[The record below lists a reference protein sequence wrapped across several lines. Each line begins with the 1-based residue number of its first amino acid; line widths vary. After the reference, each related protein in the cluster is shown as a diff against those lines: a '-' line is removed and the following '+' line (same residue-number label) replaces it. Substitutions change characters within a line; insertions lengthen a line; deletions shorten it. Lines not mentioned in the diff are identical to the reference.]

1 MHNRIHQNHSPLPK
15 NRSYFFLKEQEMNAG
30 DKPSEVNGV
39 PISPSDYVIDFLRCT
54 IEAEDPY
61 MVAVFF
67 HALKLPEIAPCLRTC
82 RVKNKFLDKRLPT
95 HIQTNVLMNLLLLYP
110 STAEEFAESGMF
122 GEFDESMAGKC
133 LMVCELQ
140 ITMKDFLQI
149 KRLQHCYYDLTRVK
163 RDDLAAFLLS
173 SGPFIDPN
181 TLKEKVPSVVKE
193 LASQEKRLSMA
204 SGLVG
209 GVVAG
214 ASEAELNILRRQLS
228 DKDAEIAA
236 LVAASKKAAS
246 TAQGK
251 NEAAAAAGASLEAS
265 GKSGYLQKAGTRTF
279 AQAHKRRFF
288 VLSQGGGAGYALQYF
303 ESENRAVRL
312 GEIGL
317 RGGFVSPGERPLDI
331 FLFSRNAQRGSGA
344 ARIKTFPLRAS
355 GAAEAAAWIKEI
367 RRAIELSDAT

>member
-1 MHNRIHQNHSPLPK
+1 
-15 NRSYFFLKEQEMNAG
+15 MNAG

-67 HALKLPEIAPCLRTC
+67 HVLKLAEIAPCLRTC

-163 RDDLAAFLLS
+163 RNDLAAFLLS

-181 TLKEKVPSVVKE
+181 TLKEEVPSVVKE
-193 LASQEKRLSMA
+193 LASTKKRLSTVVPVPA
-204 SGLVG
+204 ERALAGGL
-209 GVVAG
+209 A
-214 ASEAELNILRRQLS
+214 AAEESSEAELEALRQQLS
-228 DKDAEIAA
+228 EKHQQLSVSHPKQSTVADAHLMLLIIIPKDK
-236 LVAASKKAAS
+236 
-246 TAQGK
+246 
-251 NEAAAAAGASLEAS
+251 
-265 GKSGYLQKAGTRTF
+265 
-279 AQAHKRRFF
+279 
-288 VLSQGGGAGYALQYF
+288 
-303 ESENRAVRL
+303 
-312 GEIGL
+312 
-317 RGGFVSPGERPLDI
+317 
-331 FLFSRNAQRGSGA
+331 
-344 ARIKTFPLRAS
+344 
-355 GAAEAAAWIKEI
+355 WIHNH
-367 RRAIELSDAT
+367 

>member
-1 MHNRIHQNHSPLPK
+1 
-15 NRSYFFLKEQEMNAG
+15 MNAG

-67 HALKLPEIAPCLRTC
+67 HVLKLAEIAPCLRTC
-82 RVKNKFLDKRLPT
+82 RVKNKFLDERLPT

-181 TLKEKVPSVVKE
+181 TLEEKVPSVVKQME
-193 LASQEKRLSMA
+193 EQSSRLSVAMPGGGGGGGGGA
-204 SGLVG
+204 SGVSMG
-209 GVVAG
+209 GAAVLKSGMLQKAG
-214 ASEAELNILRRQLS
+214 RSTFGKSFKKRYFVLSLEGSSTSGIKEYSLQYFTSEDRK
-228 DKDAEIAA
+228 DKKGEFGLAHGF
-236 LVAASKKAAS
+236 VYAASDSAS
-246 TAQGK
+246 SKDFVVVTRSVRFSDGGSRGPK
-251 NEAAAAAGASLEAS
+251 AAAAASS
-265 GKSGYLQKAGTRTF
+265 PPS
-279 AQAHKRRFF
+279 RRHAT
-288 VLSQGGGAGYALQYF
+288 L
-303 ESENRAVRL
+303 
-312 GEIGL
+312 
-317 RGGFVSPGERPLDI
+317 
-331 FLFSRNAQRGSGA
+331 
-344 ARIKTFPLRAS
+344 FPLRAAS
-355 GAAEAAAWIKEI
+355 IAEAEAWMDAIQ
-367 RRAIELSDAT
+367 RAIDASS

>member
-1 MHNRIHQNHSPLPK
+1 MHSLTHSLPLRMHNHIHQNHSPLPK

-67 HALKLPEIAPCLRTC
+67 HVLKLAEIAPCLRTC

-193 LASQEKRLSMA
+193 LASTKKRLSMVMPMPA
-204 SGLVG
+204 ERALAGGL
-209 GVVAG
+209 A
-214 ASEAELNILRRQLS
+214 AAEESSEAELEALRQQLS
-228 DKDAEIAA
+228 EKDQQLSEKDAEIEA
-236 LVAASKKAAS
+236 LRRR
-246 TAQGK
+246 
-251 NEAAAAAGASLEAS
+251 
-265 GKSGYLQKAGTRTF
+265 LQEKDG
-279 AQAHKRRFF
+279 
-288 VLSQGGGAGYALQYF
+288 
-303 ESENRAVRL
+303 
-312 GEIGL
+312 
-317 RGGFVSPGERPLDI
+317 
-331 FLFSRNAQRGSGA
+331 
-344 ARIKTFPLRAS
+344 
-355 GAAEAAAWIKEI
+355 
-367 RRAIELSDAT
+367 

>member
-1 MHNRIHQNHSPLPK
+1 MHSLTHSLPLRMHNHIHQNQPPLAK
-15 NRSYFFLKEQEMNAG
+15 NRSDLFLIKEQEMKTG

-67 HALKLPEIAPCLRTC
+67 HVLKLAEIAPCLRTC

-163 RDDLAAFLLS
+163 RNDLAAFLLS

-193 LASQEKRLSMA
+193 LASTKKRLSMVMPVPA
-204 SGLVG
+204 EWALAGGLAAVEES
-209 GVVAG
+209 
-214 ASEAELNILRRQLS
+214 SEAELEVLRQQLS
-228 DKDAEIAA
+228 EKDQQLAEKEQEHQQQLSEKDQQLSEKDAEIEA
-236 LVAASKKAAS
+236 LRRR
-246 TAQGK
+246 
-251 NEAAAAAGASLEAS
+251 
-265 GKSGYLQKAGTRTF
+265 LQEKDG
-279 AQAHKRRFF
+279 
-288 VLSQGGGAGYALQYF
+288 
-303 ESENRAVRL
+303 
-312 GEIGL
+312 
-317 RGGFVSPGERPLDI
+317 
-331 FLFSRNAQRGSGA
+331 
-344 ARIKTFPLRAS
+344 
-355 GAAEAAAWIKEI
+355 
-367 RRAIELSDAT
+367 

>member
-1 MHNRIHQNHSPLPK
+1 MHSLTHSLPLRMHNHIHQNQPPLAK
-15 NRSYFFLKEQEMNAG
+15 NRSDLFLIKEQEMKTG

-82 RVKNKFLDKRLPT
+82 RVKNKFLDERLPT

-181 TLKEKVPSVVKE
+181 TLKEKVPSVVKQ
-193 LASQEKRLSMA
+193 LASTKKRLSTVVPVPA
-204 SGLVG
+204 ERALAGGL
-209 GVVAG
+209 A
-214 ASEAELNILRRQLS
+214 AAEESSEAELEALRQQLS
-228 DKDAEIAA
+228 EKDQQLSEKDAEIEA
-236 LVAASKKAAS
+236 LRRR
-246 TAQGK
+246 
-251 NEAAAAAGASLEAS
+251 
-265 GKSGYLQKAGTRTF
+265 LQEKDG
-279 AQAHKRRFF
+279 
-288 VLSQGGGAGYALQYF
+288 
-303 ESENRAVRL
+303 
-312 GEIGL
+312 
-317 RGGFVSPGERPLDI
+317 
-331 FLFSRNAQRGSGA
+331 
-344 ARIKTFPLRAS
+344 
-355 GAAEAAAWIKEI
+355 
-367 RRAIELSDAT
+367 

>member
-1 MHNRIHQNHSPLPK
+1 MK
-15 NRSYFFLKEQEMNAG
+15 TG

-67 HALKLPEIAPCLRTC
+67 HALKLAEIAPCLRTC

-181 TLKEKVPSVVKE
+181 TLKEKVPSVVKQME
-193 LASQEKRLSMA
+193 EQSSRLSVAMPGGGGGGGGGGASGVSIDSIEVDVLRLQLAEKDQLLSEKDRQLARKTSGSAPYKSQKGLSSKMNGADLVGKRLFIEGYGEGTVVEFRKKSM
-204 SGLVG
+204 
-209 GVVAG
+209 G
-214 ASEAELNILRRQLS
+214 ASSHVVRFA
-228 DKDAEIAA
+228 DASAA
-236 LVAASKKAAS
+236 D
-246 TAQGK
+246 
-251 NEAAAAAGASLEAS
+251 
-265 GKSGYLQKAGTRTF
+265 GTRTE
-279 AQAHKRRFF
+279 
-288 VLSQGGGAGYALQYF
+288 VLVLHH
-303 ESENRAVRL
+303 VRL
-312 GEIGL
+312 GAGTGV
-317 RGGFVSPGERPLDI
+317 RYVV
-331 FLFSRNAQRGSGA
+331 
-344 ARIKTFPLRAS
+344 
-355 GAAEAAAWIKEI
+355 
-367 RRAIELSDAT
+367 LS

>member
-1 MHNRIHQNHSPLPK
+1 MHSLTHSLPLRMHNHIHQNHSPLPK

-67 HALKLPEIAPCLRTC
+67 HVLKLAEIAPCLRTC

-193 LASQEKRLSMA
+193 LASTKKRLSMVMPVPA
-204 SGLVG
+204 EWALAGGL
-209 GVVAG
+209 A
-214 ASEAELNILRRQLS
+214 AAEESSEAELEALRQQLS
-228 DKDAEIAA
+228 EKDQQLSEKDAEIEALRRRLQEKDERSAA
-236 LVAASKKAAS
+236 HAAASGTVPSSQLSPPLAP
-246 TAQGK
+246 
-251 NEAAAAAGASLEAS
+251 LEFT
-265 GKSGYLQKAGTRTF
+265 KLDGTRMVWDAREMSWKLPT
-279 AQAHKRRFF
+279 
-288 VLSQGGGAGYALQYF
+288 SEGDGA
-303 ESENRAVRL
+303 E
-312 GEIGL
+312 
-317 RGGFVSPGERPLDI
+317 
-331 FLFSRNAQRGSGA
+331 
-344 ARIKTFPLRAS
+344 
-355 GAAEAAAWIKEI
+355 
-367 RRAIELSDAT
+367 

>member
-1 MHNRIHQNHSPLPK
+1 MHSLTHSLPLRMHNHIHQNQPPLPK
-15 NRSYFFLKEQEMNAG
+15 NRSDFFLKEQEMNAG

-67 HALKLPEIAPCLRTC
+67 HVLKLVKIAPCLRTC

-181 TLKEKVPSVVKE
+181 TLEE
-193 LASQEKRLSMA
+193 
-204 SGLVG
+204 
-209 GVVAG
+209 
-214 ASEAELNILRRQLS
+214 
-228 DKDAEIAA
+228 
-236 LVAASKKAAS
+236 
-246 TAQGK
+246 
-251 NEAAAAAGASLEAS
+251 
-265 GKSGYLQKAGTRTF
+265 
-279 AQAHKRRFF
+279 
-288 VLSQGGGAGYALQYF
+288 
-303 ESENRAVRL
+303 
-312 GEIGL
+312 
-317 RGGFVSPGERPLDI
+317 
-331 FLFSRNAQRGSGA
+331 
-344 ARIKTFPLRAS
+344 
-355 GAAEAAAWIKEI
+355 
-367 RRAIELSDAT
+367 